1 MAVVITVA
9 ASVVTT
15 VAVLDIVAVTLLSFH
30 DAVDDARGA
39 ILTVVLLSL
48 AMALV
53 DVAAGATVTVEVGVE
68 VAVLGTIRLRVIR

>member
-15 VAVLDIVAVTLLSFH
+15 VAVLDIVAVTLLAFH

>member
-15 VAVLDIVAVTLLSFH
+15 VVVLDIVAVTLLAFH

-53 DVAAGATVTVEVGVE
+53 DVAAGAPVTVEVGVE